1 MKDRRK
7 ITYEDFTERV
17 AKRANVSE
25 AEADAYIHQFSRTA
39 GDALE
44 AGDDVQLYHF
54 GRFCPVHVDER
65 SGSNPNTGEAL
76 TVPDHTRVD
85 FQPYKALLVAVNW
98 PFRNLRTRM
107 LPEEETDQRSS
118 VIPWLLLALALLAL
132 LLAGIGLYTW
142 MSGTGEAPTEASTDA
157 PAATAPEEP
166 AVEPA
171 PEVASTES
179 DATTSTETGTA
190 TGADTDTGTG
200 TDTGAPTDASTDSA
214 ATTTTMVVAPGDTLW
229 DIAQSQWGDTSWW
242 PVLYAENRATLT
254 ARNPDLIET
263 GISLRIP
270 GFEGSAT
277 EPTQADLRDKAD
289 AYRIVADDYERLGH
303 ARAGEY
309 RAFVNRE
316 LEGL

>member
-44 AGDDVQLYHF
+44 TGDDVQLYHF
-54 GRFCPVHVDER
+54 GRFSPVHVDER

-76 TVPDHTRVD
+76 TVQEHTRVD

-107 LPEEETDQRSS
+107 LPEEEAEKRSS

-142 MSGTGEAPTEASTDA
+142 MSGTGEVNEVPTEVSADA

-179 DATTSTETGTA
+179 GTA
-190 TGADTDTGTG
+190 TDTDTATQPDTGTD
-200 TDTGAPTDASTDSA
+200 TDTGAPAAAPTDSA

-263 GISLRIP
+263 GASLRIP
-270 GFEGSAT
+270 GFEGSAAA
-277 EPTQADLRDKAD
+277 PTQADLRDKAD
-289 AYRIVADDYERLGH
+289 AYRIVANDYERLGH

-309 RAFVNRE
+309 RSFVNRE
-316 LEGL
+316 FGGL